1 MRDSK
6 VISVSLDPTTVAI
19 LDKLAR
25 LTHTTRSGVI
35 KLMARRARIDDIV
48 SECESN
54 SGYSGRRY
62 IKPKDGE

>member
-19 LDKLAR
+19 LDKLAK

-35 KLMARRARIDDIV
+35 KLMVRRARIDDIV
-48 SECESN
+48 SDCETTYGN
-54 SGYSGRRY
+54 AGRRY
-62 IKPKDGE
+62 VKPKDGE